1 MLGIPLG
8 LLAANATE
16 WAVHKHI
23 LHGRGRHKES
33 LWAFHWHEHHRAS
46 RRGAMVCAGTPV
58 LAWQR
63 AGGRHQLSTPGGTVR
78 ARRLLVAAN
87 GYNLSFT
94 GNNLTVNQ
102 RPVTITAD
110 ALNKSVG
117 AADPAFSYQVTAG
130 SLANGD
136 VLNLTRAAGQTIGV
150 YPISLGS
157 NPNYSVTYT
166 GNNLSI
172 VAAPAAASSG
182 STTTTLSGDAMRSVL
197 FSNRPDVLPA
207 GGQDA
212 APPATV
218 RGNKDGQKPAC

>member
-1 MLGIPLG
+1 MVHI
-8 LLAANATE
+8 AAFAII
-16 WAVHKHI
+16 HD
-23 LHGRGRHKES
+23 
-33 LWAFHWHEHHRAS
+33 
-46 RRGAMVCAGTPV
+46 AMIEAGEEVIV
-58 LAWQR
+58 LDN
-63 AGGRHQLSTPGGTVR
+63 LSTGSAFSQMTKNVIPSFQ
-78 ARRLLVAAN
+78 LVGDKEYGSAN
-87 GYNLSFT
+87 YQVIEDLAGNIFAGYTGVINTSFT

-182 STTTTLSGDAMRSVL
+182 GTTTTLSGDAMRSVL